1 MLGSI
6 VQAVVTVT
14 VVFVLAEIAKRWS
27 TLAAAVAAL
36 PLMTML
42 LVAKLAYD
50 GMEKGGGVAKANEF
64 ATKFFI
70 LFWPGLLFFI
80 VLPVGQRL
88 GLPFWAAFALAVI
101 ATFAATWGAI
111 VLMKSL
117 GVKVE

>member
-1 MLGSI
+1 MLGSL

-14 VVFVLAEIAKRWS
+14 VVFALAEIAKRWS

-50 GMEKGGGVAKANEF
+50 GIEKGGGIAKANEF
-64 ATKFFI
+64 AGKFFI
-70 LFWPGLLFFI
+70 LVWPGLLFFI
-80 VLPVGQRL
+80 ALPVAQKL
-88 GLPFWAAFALAVI
+88 GLPFWWSFGLAVVI
-101 ATFAATWGAI
+101 TFAATWGAI

-117 GVKVE
+117 GMKV